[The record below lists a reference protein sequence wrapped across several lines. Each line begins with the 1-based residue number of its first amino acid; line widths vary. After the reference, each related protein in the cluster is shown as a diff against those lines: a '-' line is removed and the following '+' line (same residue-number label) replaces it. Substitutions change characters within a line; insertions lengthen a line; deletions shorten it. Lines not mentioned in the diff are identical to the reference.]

1 MPTKSEHTSWW
12 GEPSL
17 PPPLRSKSMRTILA
31 VCLAVLCANESSVAQ
46 THFLV
51 KYRATN
57 NALAEYFRK
66 MRAFSK
72 NENSVLFSDENLEK
86 ERMMGL
92 TTDGR
97 RSQYAELEDEGELT
111 DDDSP
116 RIRYVSQDYWGER
129 CNIYKEYATGAVI
142 MEQYFN
148 GRPHL
153 LTDSSFTR
161 KWDIREERTVMM
173 GMQCQKAVSADTITA
188 WFAVDVPIPDGPHT
202 YGGLPGLIIRL
213 DDSHEQYECISMEST
228 DEKIPDTPRR
238 GKRMSMAEFR
248 AYVEDDFS
256 HMGER
261 LGYE

>member
-1 MPTKSEHTSWW
+1 MSISMMTGNRERRIN
-12 GEPSL
+12 PS
-17 PPPLRSKSMRTILA
+17 LRSKSARNLLA
-31 VCLAVLCANESSVAQ
+31 VCLIILCANASSVAQ

-57 NALAEYFRK
+57 NALAEYFKK
-66 MRAFSK
+66 MRSFSR

-97 RSQYAELEDEGELT
+97 RSQYTELEDEGELT
-111 DDDSP
+111 DDDGP

-129 CNIYKEYATGAVI
+129 CSIYKEYATGAI
-142 MEQYFN
+142 LMEQYFN

-153 LTDSSFTR
+153 LTDSCFTR
-161 KWDIREERTVMM
+161 KWDIKEERSVVL

-188 WFAVDVPIPDGPHT
+188 WFAVDLPIPDGPLT
-202 YGGLPGLIIRL
+202 YSGLSGLILKL
-213 DDSHEQYECISMEST
+213 DDSHEQYECINIENT
-228 DEKIPDTPRR
+228 DEKVPDTPRR
-238 GKRMSMAEFR
+238 GVRMSMTEFR